1 MRTRKLRLVSA
12 LLALAMMFVLLP
24 TAAFAEDDT
33 DPAKGKLLAS
43 GTEISDEY
51 VTQNGSV
58 YQMKGPYTNP
68 IVVTASSDVT
78 INITGDITYTG
89 IKDNHGSIKG
99 NGPFNYVVVADNA
112 NGNVT
117 VNNSNYSIVAEGE
130 GEWRGILYVKPNGHA
145 VVNGG
150 HYTSGDYNPKE
161 TFYCWSNG
169 TLTLNDVNVYGA
181 LMVQNNGG
189 TTTIHGGTYRRTGI
203 DDTVKTAAAISN
215 ETGGTMTLDS
225 VDVYARDGAAVVNSY
240 GVLNI
245 TGGTFT
251 SEDTDKGAILND
263 TNAQEWYDQ
272 SSIHLDKDVRNIKIS
287 GSTIQN
293 SKRGVNVKNE
303 NVTLDDVTFKNNM
316 VDIYLAA
323 DQKIAVADTFKGA
336 ATVDCADV
344 NENRQITTASDKN
357 NQKNFNLVSANDDY
371 IIGYKENDDGT
382 FCRCLK
388 KRIGYLVTVINGIAT
403 TNDETSELDNLTQ
416 ICKGTKVAVVA
427 NPANSGMRFSEWQ
440 IVDKNG
446 ALIATSKDEK
456 FTFEMPDRDVTAEA
470 VYQPIP
476 ETVEEDSGWDAGTVV
491 TTAVLGTGM
500 AVLAYHIGTEV
511 YAEQVL
517 GAGVAVPRTRG
528 DVALKAWE
536 LAGKPAVENAAVAP
550 EEAARAQ
557 QWVLESGLMEN
568 QKDGTFHPEKWMSR
582 LAALRVLDQAQ
593 KMG

>member
-51 VTQNGSV
+51 VTRYGKV
-58 YQMKGPYTNP
+58 YQMKGPYTKP

-89 IKDNHGSIKG
+89 MKDP

-117 VNNSNYSIVAEGE
+117 VNNSNYSIVAECVE
-130 GEWRGILYVKPNGHA
+130 DEWRGILYVKPNGHA

-150 HYTSGDYNPKE
+150 HYTSGASNPKE

-169 TLTLNDVNVYGA
+169 TLTLNDVNVYGT
-181 LMVQNNGG
+181 LMVKNNGG
-189 TTTIHGGTYRRTGI
+189 TTTIHGGTYQRTGI
-203 DDTVKTAAAISN
+203 ETRKNITAAAISN

-225 VDVYARDGAAVVNSY
+225 VDVYARDGAAVANSY

-251 SEDTDKGAILND
+251 SEDTDKGAIWND
-263 TNAQEWYDQ
+263 TNAQEWYDK
-272 SSIHLDKDVRNIKIS
+272 SSIHLDEDVRNIKIS

-303 NVTLDDVTFKNNM
+303 NVILDDVAFKNNM

-323 DQKIAVADTFKGA
+323 DQKIAIADTFKGT

-344 NENRQITTASDKN
+344 KENRQITTASDKN

-382 FCRCLK
+382 FCRCLE

-427 NPANSGMRFSEWQ
+427 NPANNGMRFNEWK

-476 ETVEEDSGWDAGTVV
+476 ETVEDDSGWDAGTVV

-528 DVALKAWE
+528 DVALKAWK

-550 EEAARAQ
+550 EEAAQAQ

-568 QKDGTFHPEKWMSR
+568 QKDGTFHPEKRMGK
-582 LAALRVLDQAQ
+582 LKALRVLEKAQ